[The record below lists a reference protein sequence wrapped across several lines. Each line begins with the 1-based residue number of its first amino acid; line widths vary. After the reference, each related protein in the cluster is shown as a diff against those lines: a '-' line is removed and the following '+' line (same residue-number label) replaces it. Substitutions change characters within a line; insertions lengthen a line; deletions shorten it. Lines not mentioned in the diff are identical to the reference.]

1 MPGWQEDC
9 RRDVRRSHTGAY
21 YTKSAT
27 RGGQGEHNKW
37 FPVGHDPNSLVCV
50 ATVRH
55 LHFGHCG
62 QGDVL
67 SCAICK
73 QASEACLHALYFRQ
87 GERRV
92 RHNKRA
98 ASGISR
104 PCDSYNE
111 RRRPGIGFA
120 VQNHKYR
127 QRAFATSRR
136 NNYQADWCER
146 QGHRR
151 RIPAGVG
158 VQNVHHHKST
168 GTAGCQ
174 RRHGCRH

>member
-1 MPGWQEDC
+1 M
-9 RRDVRRSHTGAY
+9 RS
-21 YTKSAT
+21 KSF
-27 RGGQGEHNKW
+27 K
-37 FPVGHDPNSLVCV
+37 LVFALIV
-50 ATVRH
+50 
-55 LHFGHCG
+55 
-62 QGDVL
+62 VL
-67 SCAICK
+67 AFI
-73 QASEACLHALYFRQ
+73 L
-87 GERRV
+87 
-92 RHNKRA
+92 
-98 ASGISR
+98 
-104 PCDSYNE
+104 
-111 RRRPGIGFA
+111 IGYSVFA
-120 VQNHKYR
+120 VQNHKHR